1 MIHLFVIGKYKNKH
15 FEELEKDY
23 LKRFSF
29 LKLTIHEL
37 KTETDIEKK
46 ITQLGA
52 KLSHLYLLDERGSE
66 LSTVELKNKI
76 EDHIEKST
84 AIFFAIGAAMGHSE
98 SLKKST
104 KELISLSPLTLPH
117 KFARLLLVEQLYR
130 VQTLLTNHP
139 YHNA

>member
-37 KTETDIEKK
+37 KSENELEKK
-46 ITQLGA
+46 LTQLNA
-52 KLSHLYLLDERGSE
+52 KLSHLYLLDEKGSE
-66 LSTVELKNKI
+66 LSTIDLKNKI
-76 EDHIEKST
+76 ENHIEKST
-84 AIFFAIGAAMGHSE
+84 TIFFAIGAATGHCE
-98 SLKKST
+98 SLKKSA